1 MTKLNM
7 STDCSGQNKPIA
19 STLRTLT
26 QADPWDGYCW
36 VGLLVEL
43 ASRIL
48 LKNHAASG
56 SIESDCACCLRNALA
71 GGLGP
76 GAWSPD

>member
-1 MTKLNM
+1 M
-7 STDCSGQNKPIA
+7 
-19 STLRTLT
+19 
-26 QADPWDGYCW
+26 DGYCW

-76 GAWSPD
+76 GACGVLTD